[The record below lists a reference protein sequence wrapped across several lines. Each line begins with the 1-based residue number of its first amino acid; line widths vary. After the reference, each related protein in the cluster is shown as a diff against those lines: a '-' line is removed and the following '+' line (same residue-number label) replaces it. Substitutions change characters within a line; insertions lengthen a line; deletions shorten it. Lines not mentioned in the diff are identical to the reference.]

1 MRYRIQSHG
10 SCLIVLTLLL
20 LALIATGCS
29 TECERNAEKACA
41 AAPTSE
47 ARDQCEK
54 VAKMTCKAEK
64 G

>member
-1 MRYRIQSHG
+1 MKK
-10 SCLIVLTLLL
+10 LIVLVGF
-20 LALIATGCS
+20 LALMVTGCS

-41 AAPTSE
+41 SAPTSE

-54 VAKMTCKAEK
+54 AAKMACKAEK